1 MDCLVYIF
9 FFLLMIRRPPI
20 STLTYTLCPY
30 TTLFRSHIA
39 AGIVEPGYDEALAA
53 AKLHRGRGSAP
64 PEAGHEIALHP
75 DAIGIIQ
82 FADLRRK
89 LQDDTLVG
97 KHLRGDVQP
106 HAELAIFDRDR
117 AIGDRKSTRLNSSH

>member
-1 MDCLVYIF
+1 MGRSLCFEWYGDHRDLHVLTHSCPT
-9 FFLLMIRRPPI
+9 RRA
-20 STLTYTLCPY
+20 SDL
-30 TTLFRSHIA
+30 
-39 AGIVEPGYDEALAA
+39 EPGYDEALAA